1 VDGLK
6 KLNSNL
12 ENELVQERLQ
22 SQHLLEEMR
31 VIRENANGVA
41 LASRIDKII
50 SLFCKRDL

>member
-1 VDGLK
+1 MDGLK